1 MRRSSG
7 VEDIKPSLSRY
18 GVFVIIVVVG
28 NTGAVQAYHS
38 PEYEYCK
45 NLGAFK
51 TTVEEPHSPAP
62 DLRKERPLLELR
74 TDRWVGMIRLKQ
86 Q

>member
-28 NTGAVQAYHS
+28 STSAVQAYHS
-38 PEYEYCK
+38 P
-45 NLGAFK
+45 
-51 TTVEEPHSPAP
+51 
-62 DLRKERPLLELR
+62 
-74 TDRWVGMIRLKQ
+74 
-86 Q
+86 